1 MKKRI
6 LSALL
11 ALTLAGSVCACA
23 AKDEPTQPATEAAT
37 APTEAAAPAAEAFT
51 KDKKGA
57 TEFTR
62 QINENVYQLLDF
74 NDKQEEAFATRGFIT
89 APDSLQ
95 IAGSNGNIV
104 FNQDAYDFV
113 RDTEAPDSANPSLWR
128 NTQLNAYYGLFEVQE
143 GIYQVRGYDLS
154 NLTFVKSDNGWIIL
168 DCLATEN
175 TARAALELFESQMG
189 EANIVAVIIS
199 HAHVDH
205 YGGIRGLISEED
217 AADPSLPLDAQIASG
232 KTAIIV
238 PQGFEEAV
246 MSENVF
252 VGTAMKRRSIYQYGS
267 SLQKGPQGSLSVG
280 IGLGVSQDGIGYINP
295 TFEVTEAVF
304 ETAIDGVRAIFQL
317 TPDTESP
324 AEMNTYFPDQKALWM
339 AENCTASMH
348 NLYTLR
354 GAQVR
359 DASAW
364 ARYITEAQT
373 LFGEEAEVVFQS
385 HNWPHWGNALIQ
397 EYMTNTAAVY
407 KFIHDQTLLYI
418 NEGYTSTEIADMIQL
433 PEALEK
439 VWYTRQYYGTLKHNV
454 KAVYQKYMGWYDAN
468 PVNLDELTPTE
479 YAQNLVRYL
488 GDPDK
493 VLELARE
500 DYEKGEYQWVAQI
513 TNALVYADPENTQ
526 ARYLCADALEQ
537 LGYQAES
544 GAWRNAYLV
553 GAFELRNGTDLY
565 PPTEIVGAGTTAQSM
580 SAQNTL
586 DYMGIMMDTEQLADE
601 SFLVNLVLT
610 DDQNYLLK
618 IHHGVLLYYPG
629 QQSDEAAFT
638 ITTRRAGVL
647 AIAAKNTDLIAKLV
661 TVEGD
666 EALYRKL
673 CDSMVKLSL
682 YFNIIEP

>member
-1 MKKRI
+1 MKKRL

-74 NDKQEEAFATRGFIT
+74 NDKQEEEFATHGFIT

-113 RDTEAPDSANPSLWR
+113 RGTEAPDSANPSLWR

-217 AADPSLPLDAQIASG
+217 VADPSLPLDAQIASG

-280 IGLGVSQDGIGYINP
+280 IGLGVSQDGVGYINP

-324 AEMNTYFPDQKALWM
+324 AAMNTYFPDQKALWM

-407 KFIHDQTLLYI
+407 KFIHDQTLLYV

-586 DYMGIMMDTEQLADE
+586 DYMGIMMDTEKLADE

>member
-37 APTEAAAPAAEAFT
+37 APTEAAATAAEAFT

-74 NDKQEEAFATRGFIT
+74 NDKQEEEFATRGFIT

-154 NLTFVKSDNGWIIL
+154 NLTFVKSDSGWIIL

-295 TFEVTEAVF
+295 TFEVREAVF

-407 KFIHDQTLLYI
+407 KFIHDQTLLYV

-586 DYMGIMMDTEQLADE
+586 DYMGIMMDTEKLADE

>member
-1 MKKRI
+1 MRKRI

-37 APTEAAAPAAEAFT
+37 APTEAAAPAAESFT

-74 NDKQEEAFATRGFIT
+74 NDKQEEEFATRGFIT

-95 IAGSNGNIV
+95 IEGSNGNIV

-113 RDTEAPDSANPSLWR
+113 RGTEAPDSANPSLWR

-217 AADPSLPLDAQIASG
+217 VADPSLPLDAQIASG

-280 IGLGVSQDGIGYINP
+280 IGLGVSQDGVGYINP

-407 KFIHDQTLLYI
+407 KFIHDQTLLYV

-586 DYMGIMMDTEQLADE
+586 DYMGIMMDTEKLADE
-601 SFLVNLVLT
+601 SFLANLVLT

>member
-1 MKKRI
+1 MKKRL

-37 APTEAAAPAAEAFT
+37 APTEAAATAAEAFT

-74 NDKQEEAFATRGFIT
+74 NDKQEEEFATRGFIT

-95 IAGSNGNIV
+95 IEGSNGNIV

-113 RDTEAPDSANPSLWR
+113 RGTEAPDSANPSLWR

-217 AADPSLPLDAQIASG
+217 VADPSLPLDAQIASG

-280 IGLGVSQDGIGYINP
+280 IGLGVSQDGVGYINP

-407 KFIHDQTLLYI
+407 KFIHDQTLLYV

-586 DYMGIMMDTEQLADE
+586 DYMGIMMDTEKLADE

>member
-1 MKKRI
+1 MKKRL

-74 NDKQEEAFATRGFIT
+74 NDKQEEEFATRGFIT

-113 RDTEAPDSANPSLWR
+113 RGTEAPDSANPSLWR

-217 AADPSLPLDAQIASG
+217 VADPSLPLDAQIASG

-407 KFIHDQTLLYI
+407 KFIHDQTLLYV

-586 DYMGIMMDTEQLADE
+586 DYMGIMMDTEKLADE